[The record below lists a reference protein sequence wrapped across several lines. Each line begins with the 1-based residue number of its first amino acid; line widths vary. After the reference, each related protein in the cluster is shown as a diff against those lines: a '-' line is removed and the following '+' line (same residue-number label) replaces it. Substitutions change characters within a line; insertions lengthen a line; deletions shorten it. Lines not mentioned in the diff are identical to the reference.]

1 MTTTNAK
8 PLTNEEIAV
17 LVALW
22 EACGGSIHAHVP
34 EQAVLSHFPSH
45 FRGLARR
52 TLRKLVRRPERYILR
67 HKNRETSYSITVIGI
82 KKLKELGIISQ

>member
-1 MTTTNAK
+1 VTTTNAK

-45 FRGLARR
+45 FIPFD
-52 TLRKLVRRPERYILR
+52 TSKEPWNITKLR
-67 HKNRETSYSITVIGI
+67 
-82 KKLKELGIISQ
+82 IS